1 MILPGPV
8 NPTYQRIDKK
18 VCDGYHVEA
27 GHNLQFEDSEQICGV
42 CIRLCP
48 FGRTV

>member
-18 VCDGYHVEA
+18 LCDVYHVEA
-27 GHNLQFEDSEQICGV
+27 RRKLQFEDGKQICGV

-48 FGRTV
+48 FGRAV